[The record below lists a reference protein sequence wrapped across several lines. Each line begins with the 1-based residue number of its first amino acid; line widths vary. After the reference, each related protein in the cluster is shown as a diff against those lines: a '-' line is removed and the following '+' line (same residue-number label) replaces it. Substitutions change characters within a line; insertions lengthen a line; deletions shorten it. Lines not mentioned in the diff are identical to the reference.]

1 MTGGVRGRI
10 SRLVAALAPAC
21 LLASGTVSAH
31 GTSSLSQLRVTPSEG
46 HAGDAIDLS
55 GSGFPPYTHLN
66 ILMACPNWQAE
77 NAVRLGNVVIIQG
90 PATNDRG
97 QFSGFVFRAIRLH
110 GLSQSTCQI
119 QASVGD
125 NAFGVD
131 VPAVYLIAQRGQ
143 PLKLGRCQRQ
153 LTVCG
158 LQVEPQQV
166 RPGYDRRVTE
176 KISLRTWPGALVST
190 TYTYPNKSQTID
202 YHHADWT
209 GIAHWTKR
217 ISAPAAAGTVQVR
230 VSATLGS
237 ISGGYSTSRFTIVH

>member
-1 MTGGVRGRI
+1 MATG
-10 SRLVAALAPAC
+10 
-21 LLASGTVSAH
+21 SAMARD
-31 GTSSLSQLRVTPSEG
+31 TSTLSQLRVTPSVG
-46 HAGDAIDLS
+46 HAGDNIDLS

-77 NAVRLGNVVIIQG
+77 NAVRLGNVVIMAG
-90 PATNDRG
+90 PITNGRG
-97 QFSGFVFRAIRLH
+97 QFSGFLFRAIRLH

-131 VPAVYLIAQRGQ
+131 IPAVYLILPHGQ
-143 PLKLGRCQRQ
+143 PLKLPRCQRQ

-158 LQVEPQQV
+158 LQVQHPEV
-166 RPGYDRRVTE
+166 RSGYDE

-190 TYTYPNKSQTID
+190 TYTYPNKTQTVD

-209 GIAHWTKR
+209 GMAQWTKR
-217 ISAPAAAGTVQVR
+217 IAGSVASGSVEVRAGAA
-230 VSATLGS
+230 LGPM
-237 ISGGYSTSRFTIVH
+237 SGGYSTVRFTVVH